1 MTDVKLAKLRAGIYI
16 RVSSKRQVEEGFSL
30 DSQRASSEG
39 FGASKGWS
47 TCLFEDAGVSGAKK
61 SRPALDELVAAIEAG
76 EIDVLIS
83 PWMDRI
89 GRSAA
94 NTAALYEIFDN
105 AGIALWTPDG
115 KKYDGDG
122 AAAKLMR
129 NALAMAAQFERDMI
143 SERVTASNPGKA
155 QRGSF
160 HGGAI
165 PFGYELGEK
174 GGLVICES
182 DAKWLRLMF
191 KRYAYDNATQ
201 YAIAQEF
208 NREGV
213 RNQRG
218 GKWRGNAI
226 ATRLRNDIYIGKVS
240 GGHAGK
246 HEPLIDLKTWNAVQT
261 RLAATSRLPG
271 NGRGKYAAN
280 HLLDHGMLKCSCG
293 STMKPSN
300 HGERE
305 RMTYTCRGMTQG
317 FGCPDK
323 QGALPQE
330 AIDKAMLDYLSEH
343 VISSGMTVSE
353 LESERARAVTDAK
366 QTQAAAARARNQTE
380 ARRESAEEKWLDDKI
395 TDKRWAELQ
404 EKFFRELAAAEGEQT
419 AAEATIS
426 ALEQPDP
433 EALAAVERLRADI
446 AVAAE
451 DGSMKRYSALVKR
464 LYERVELVRGAQVQ
478 AGPPTAIE
486 AAQAAEYDDEPTICF
501 EHKGRAYALVPI
513 LRPELAALY
522 GCDPMVGAAAQVRA
536 SASSD
541 APSIAPSGTPNSGKM
556 VSVERKNVS
565 STILP
570 SATSSTC
577 SAHGS

>member
-1 MTDVKLAKLRAGIYI
+1 MPPTNASKQQAAIYT
-16 RVSSKRQVEEGFSL
+16 RVSSKKQADEGYSLDAQRESCEGF
-30 DSQRASSEG
+30 AK
-39 FGASKGWS
+39 AKGWAVAHVYV
-47 TCLFEDAGVSGAKK
+47 DAGVSGGKK
-61 SRPALDELVAAIEAG
+61 SRPALDDLSAAIEAG
-76 EIDVLIS
+76 DVDVLVS
-83 PWMDRI
+83 PWLDRI

-94 NTAALYEIFDN
+94 HNQALYELFDS
-105 AGIALWTPDG
+105 AGVALWTPDG
-115 KKYDGDG
+115 KRYDGDS
-122 AAAKLMR
+122 AAAKLTRSAM
-129 NALAMAAQFERDMI
+129 AMAAQFERDMI

-155 QRGSF
+155 ERGSF

-165 PFGYELGEK
+165 PFGYEKGEK
-174 GGLVICES
+174 GGLVVNEAE
-182 DAKWLRLMF
+182 AKWLRLMF

-201 YAIAQEF
+201 YGIAQEF

-213 RNQRG
+213 KNQRG
-218 GKWRGNAI
+218 GQWRGNAI
-226 ATRLRNDIYIGKVS
+226 ATRLKNDIYIGKVS

-246 HEPLIDLKTWNAVQT
+246 HEPLIDLDTWGAVQT

-323 QGALPQE
+323 QGALPKDSV
-330 AIDKAMLDYLSEH
+330 DKAMLDYLSEH
-343 VISSGMTVSE
+343 VISSGMTVGE
-353 LESERARAVTDAK
+353 LESERARAVADAK
-366 QTQAAAARARNQTE
+366 QTKAAATRARNQAE

-395 TDKRWAELQ
+395 TDKRWGELQ
-404 EKFFRELAAAEGEQT
+404 DKFSRELAAAEGDQA

-426 ALEQPDP
+426 SLEQPDP
-433 EALAAVERLRADI
+433 EALAAVERLRAD
-446 AVAAE
+446 VAGVAK
-451 DGSMKRYSALVKR
+451 DGSMKRYGALVKR
-464 LYERVELVRGAQVQ
+464 LYERVELV
-478 AGPPTAIE
+478 AGSGQTPPATG
-486 AAQAAEYDDEPTICF
+486 DDPVIRF
-501 EHKGRAYALVPI
+501 EHKGRLYELVPI

-522 GCDPMVGAAAQVRA
+522 GCDPMVGAAAQLRA

-541 APSIAPSGTPNSGKM
+541 GSSIAPSGTPNSGKS
-556 VSVERKNVS
+556 VSVERKKVS
-565 STILP
+565 SMILP
-570 SATSSTC
+570 SSISSTC